1 MIIKTIDPN
10 TAVKIAAAYLKEWKD
25 WKLISLRAANDPGA
39 ANDPTHCQALYE
51 LAERE
56 NIIKH
61 IKQAQPAIGAIL
73 EWRFIKGYRVQRCLY
88 LLAKRYYSISER
100 TFRNYQRQGLLSVY
114 NLRPDNDTRLIEP
127 AE

>member
-1 MIIKTIDPN
+1 MIINTIDPN
-10 TAVKIAAAYLKEWKD
+10 NAVKIAAAYLKAWKD
-25 WKLISLRAANDPGA
+25 WKLVSLRTTNDQDA

-61 IKQAQPAIGAIL
+61 IKQAQPVTGEIL
-73 EWRFIKGYRVQRCLY
+73 ELRFIKRYQVKHCLD
-88 LLAKRYYSISER
+88 LLAKQQQSISER
-100 TFRNYQRQGLLSVY
+100 TFRSYQHQGLLMVY
-114 NLRPDNDTRLIEP
+114 NLRPDNETRLIKP

>member
-1 MIIKTIDPN
+1 MIIKHIDPN
-10 TAVKIAAAYLKEWKD
+10 SAVKIAAAYLKEWKD
-25 WKLISLRAANDPGA
+25 WKLVSLRGTNDPTA

-61 IKQAQPAIGAIL
+61 IKQAQPATGEIL
-73 EWRFIKGYRVQRCLY
+73 EWRFLKGYRVQRCLD
-88 LLAKRYYSISER
+88 LLAEQQHSISER
-100 TFRNYQRQGLLSVY
+100 TFRNYQRQGLLTVY
-114 NLRPDNDTRLIEP
+114 NLRPDNETRLIKP

>member
-1 MIIKTIDPN
+1 MIINTIDPN
-10 TAVKIAAAYLKEWKD
+10 NAVKIAAAYLKEWKD
-25 WKLISLRAANDPGA
+25 WKLVSLRGTNDPTA

-61 IKQAQPAIGAIL
+61 IKQAQPVTGEIL
-73 EWRFIKGYRVQRCLY
+73 EWRFIKRYQVKRCLD
-88 LLAKRYYSISER
+88 LLDKQQHSISER
-100 TFRNYQRQGLLSVY
+100 TFRSYQRQGLLTVY
-114 NLRPDNDTRLIEP
+114 NLRPDNETRLIKP

>member
-1 MIIKTIDPN
+1 MIINTIDPN
-10 TAVKIAAAYLKEWKD
+10 NAVKIAAAYLKEWKE

-61 IKQAQPAIGAIL
+61 IKQAQPVTGDIL
-73 EWRFIKGYRVQRCLY
+73 EWRFIKNYHVQRCLD
-88 LLAKRYYSISER
+88 LLAEQQHSISER
-100 TFRNYQRQGLLSVY
+100 TFRNYQRQGLLMVY
-114 NLRPDNDTRLIEP
+114 NLRPDTETRLIES

>member
-1 MIIKTIDPN
+1 MIIKHIDQN

-25 WKLISLRAANDPGA
+25 WKLVSLRGTNDPTA

-61 IKQAQPAIGAIL
+61 IKQAQPVTGEIL
-73 EWRFIKGYRVQRCLY
+73 EWRFIKRYQVKRCLD
-88 LLAKRYYSISER
+88 LLDKQQHSISER
-100 TFRNYQRQGLLSVY
+100 TFRNYQRQGLLTVY
-114 NLRPDNDTRLIEP
+114 NLRPDNETRLIKP

>member
-1 MIIKTIDPN
+1 MIIKHIDPN

-25 WKLISLRAANDPGA
+25 WKLVSLRGTNDPDAAN
-39 ANDPTHCQALYE
+39 NPTHCQALYE

-61 IKQAQPAIGAIL
+61 IKQAHSATGEIL
-73 EWRFIKGYRVQRCLY
+73 EWRFLKSYRVQRCLD
-88 LLAKRYYSISER
+88 LLAEQQRSISER
-100 TFRNYQRQGLLSVY
+100 TFRNYQRQGLLMVY
-114 NLRPDNDTRLIEP
+114 NLRPDTETRLIKP

>member
-1 MIIKTIDPN
+1 MIIKHIDPN

-39 ANDPTHCQALYE
+39 ANGPTHCRALYE

-61 IKQAQPAIGAIL
+61 IKQAQPVTGEIL
-73 EWRFIKGYRVQRCLY
+73 EWRFIKRYQVKHCLD
-88 LLAKRYYSISER
+88 LLDKQQHSISER
-100 TFRNYQRQGLLSVY
+100 TFRNSQRQWLLMVY
-114 NLRPDNDTRLIEP
+114 NLRPDNETRLIKP